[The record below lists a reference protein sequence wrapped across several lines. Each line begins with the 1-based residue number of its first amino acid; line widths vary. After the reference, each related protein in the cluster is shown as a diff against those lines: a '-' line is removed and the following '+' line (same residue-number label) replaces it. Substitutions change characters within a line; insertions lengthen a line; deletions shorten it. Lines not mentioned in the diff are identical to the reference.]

1 MDWRHSKGSRSPR
14 WTKDSW
20 RAPASISCL
29 EASGDIAKVREDLLK
44 FLAAS
49 GKWKTKNRTGAYPK
63 GHGRPVRPKTAGG
76 RQTPF
81 LTWKP
86 REAAWDLMQLDK
98 VFRRRRRRERERKG
112 LCDSKGSESPM
123 ATNDSW
129 RAPHAISDLET
140 PASSVGV
147 NAACQSVSTA

>member
-1 MDWRHSKGSRSPR
+1 MDSVRANKGQI
-14 WTKDSW
+14 W
-20 RAPASISCL
+20 
-29 EASGDIAKVREDLLK
+29 
-44 FLAAS
+44 
-49 GKWKTKNRTGAYPK
+49 TGATPK

-129 RAPHAISDLET
+129 RAPHAISDRKASRSNSGILAARLDAWTTEIMTKGNEIGWRNSKGSRSPSATIRQLEGAT
-140 PASSVGV
+140 RHF
-147 NAACQSVSTA
+147 